1 MATVGVL
8 HVPAHA
14 GGFALSTPFHLS
26 PASHLPFPTAS
37 PVELTLL
44 KETAY
49 PAPTVVVWSQI
60 PIKSPPVRVYVQVCV
75 RVYVCVGA
83 CRRMCTRICTHVC
96 KCTPVHTCT
105 QVVYVYVHTCAHVL
119 AHFCVYLRA
128 CAYAYIHARVFLYVH
143 AHTSVHMH
151 ICVHVQTCVH
161 VCMYTCTCTTVHA
174 CVHVCVLVHTCAH
187 LCVACAYVCVHSPV
201 YIRLPISVCACIHG
215 GVHDSLGVHTCV
227 QLHKPV
233 PWGSA
238 DPGVG
243 GIRPPTFRSQLHR
256 PLLTPP
262 DHLQMLTGLPHGL
275 SPPIIASGFL
285 FVGLRGTCG
294 DIRTF
299 ILMCSV
305 SPQGLVLFPV
315 GSPVTEQGLA
325 LKVRAVHGLPPW
337 P

>member
-1 MATVGVL
+1 MHTSSVCL
-8 HVPAHA
+8 HTH
-14 GGFALSTPFHLS
+14 
-26 PASHLPFPTAS
+26 
-37 PVELTLL
+37 
-44 KETAY
+44 
-49 PAPTVVVWSQI
+49 
-60 PIKSPPVRVYVQVCV
+60 
-75 RVYVCVGA
+75 
-83 CRRMCTRICTHVC
+83 MCTR
-96 KCTPVHTCT
+96 
-105 QVVYVYVHTCAHVL
+105 TCAL
-119 AHFCVYLRA
+119 LCVYLRA
-128 CAYAYIHARVFLYVH
+128 CACIHTCPCIFVCSCTHVCAYAYLCACADLRACVYVYVH
-143 AHTSVHMH
+143 TYNCP
-151 ICVHVQTCVH
+151 CV
-161 VCMYTCTCTTVHA
+161 